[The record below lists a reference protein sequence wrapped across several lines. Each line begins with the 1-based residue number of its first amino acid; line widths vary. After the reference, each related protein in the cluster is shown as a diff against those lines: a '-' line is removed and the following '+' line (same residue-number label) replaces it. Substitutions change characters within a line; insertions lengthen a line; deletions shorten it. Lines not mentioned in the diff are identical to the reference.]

1 MQAVQSVAA
10 QRRLDPGQA
19 ADEDQLKQD
28 GGTHQQPGQP
38 AEGDGGT
45 ARLAIEEQVT
55 RDLPPDGSHRHGVG
69 PAGCS
74 KPPRGSDQAHTGP
87 WTKRRADR
95 TSARM
100 LRDWPQVALRAIGGR
115 DMLLVA
121 PSLSL
126 LRRSLT
132 ERRSLARPRARLD
145 ITVPMGMS

>member
-69 PAGCS
+69 PAGRS
-74 KPPRGSDQAHTGP
+74 EPPRGSDQAHAGP
-87 WTKRRADR
+87 WTKRRADW

-100 LRDWPQVALRAIGGR
+100 LRDWPRVALKG
-115 DMLLVA
+115 
-121 PSLSL
+121 SL

-132 ERRSLARPRARLD
+132 ERRSRARPRARLD
-145 ITVPMGMS
+145 ITVPMGMSATSAISL